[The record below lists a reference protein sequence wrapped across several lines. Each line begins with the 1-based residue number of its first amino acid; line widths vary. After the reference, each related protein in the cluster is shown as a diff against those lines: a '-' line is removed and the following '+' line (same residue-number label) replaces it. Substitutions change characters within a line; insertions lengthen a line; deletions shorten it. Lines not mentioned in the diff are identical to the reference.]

1 MRMHELDEAS
11 ILDTIA
17 AKMGSASA
25 RGRIDKDF
33 VSSQIETRYKR
44 WLAASSQKPSV
55 DTFVVFLI
63 NQMGFSETDVVT
75 IFHKADVAAGNL
87 SPQEVTKISDIS
99 AAYAFETGLLKTDEK
114 GKTTADTEKDRNAK
128 FKKQQQQKN
137 HGKSETRPASASAP
151 SGNAKKS
158 QDEEND
164 EIFTLNQSQL
174 SKSLQSVGLSR
185 GHVADLVDILQDT
198 KKFEEL
204 KAHPNKNEIMS
215 QLARMGYA
223 IFKTMG

>member
-75 IFHKADVAAGNL
+75 IFHKADVAAGDL
-87 SPQEVTKISDIS
+87 DSQEVTKISDIS

-128 FKKQQQQKN
+128 FKKQ
-137 HGKSETRPASASAP
+137 GKPEAKSAGAGATSANG
-151 SGNAKKS
+151 SKT
-158 QDEEND
+158 QDEVNKD
-164 EIFTLNQSQL
+164 KDTFTLSQSQL
-174 SKSLQSVGLSR
+174 TKALQSVGLDREYASD
-185 GHVADLVDILQDT
+185 VTDIIKGT

-204 KAHPNKNEIMS
+204 KTRPDKNELMS

-223 IFKTMG
+223 FFKAMG